1 MGLLCEKPLVS
12 DKDINKEIIE
22 KPYRD
27 IGKREIISEK
37 SKVRFQIIENGM
49 QNSQNIKPIELEVI
63 HVDTIDSTMPASRE
77 YIDQGNKLPFIYN
90 TVIQTQGKGKGA
102 RKWAGSISG
111 NIYTSSSIP
120 INMIKNEINANDIIV
135 KITAISIIQQIR
147 RYSKD
152 FYLKYPNDIIC
163 VDRRKIGGIIA
174 ENYKDFCII
183 GFGINIVDKP
193 EQSEIRKEGLSPCFV
208 NEHLPK
214 NKTGP
219 TALDL
224 SIEITKQIICN
235 LRISKDEVNEL
246 FEKYVKKEK
255 N

>member
-1 MGLLCEKPLVS
+1 MGHICSKPEIS
-12 DKDINKEIIE
+12 DAEMTFQPFKNM
-22 KPYRD
+22 
-27 IGKREIISEK
+27 GKREIISDEK
-37 SKVRFQIIENGM
+37 FIVKFQIIENEI
-49 QNSQNIKPIELEVI
+49 QNSKNIKPIELEVI

-135 KITAISIIQQIR
+135 KITAISIIQQLR

-174 ENYKDFCII
+174 EYYKDFCII

-208 NEHLPK
+208 NEHLQ

-235 LRISKDEVNEL
+235 LTKSKDEVEAL
-246 FEKYVKKEK
+246 FEKYVKKE
-255 N
+255 